1 MQGQIV
7 SIFGQKEKSPTV
19 TDYTDNSNYAY
30 ADDLGFQPY
39 LLESFVDEGTE
50 AKGTVILA
58 VGGGHAYRSN
68 VEEAYE
74 SAKALNERG
83 YQCFIVNYR
92 VDSYADEKSALDYP
106 RAVRYVRANAEKYG
120 VDEDK
125 IAGAV
130 FSMVEL

>member
-1 MQGQIV
+1 MHMQMIWD
-7 SIFGQKEKSPTV
+7 SSHIFS
-19 TDYTDNSNYAY
+19 S
-30 ADDLGFQPY
+30 L
-39 LLESFVDEGTE
+39 VDEGTE

-92 VDSYADEKSALDYP
+92 VDSYADEKSALDYA

-130 FSMVEL
+130 FLWWNCNLNRRKFLCWGY